1 MKNTVAYMGIEHH
14 KDCPFLKQCQDKLT
28 VELAEA
34 IGAMVNGNRKC
45 KCNEPH
51 HTPHKASTEEDR
63 ERDRGGAEEA
73 V

>member
-51 HTPHKASTEEDR
+51 HTPD
-63 ERDRGGAEEA
+63 
-73 V
+73 